1 MATSVKVSEETKD
14 RIEQLQAK
22 IRSESGT
29 RVTQAELLDRIVA
42 VAFETREELFDSF
55 SDEWEGLSEEEIEQW
70 LSGTT
75 ASGNPV
81 EKSLDEVFYGDS
93 YLEKKLGMDS
103 DE

>member
-29 RVTQAELLDRIVA
+29 KVTQEELLDRIVA
-42 VAFETREELFDSF
+42 EAFETQEDLIDSF
-55 SDEWEGLSEEEIEQW
+55 CDEWEGLSEEEIEQW

-81 EKSLDEVFYGDS
+81 EESPNETLYGDW